1 MVFVC
6 FAQIEIQQR
15 LNMFPSLKSL
25 KTIIKKP
32 QQRFARRCYSQE
44 GEDMILQRLFG
55 QRREGF
61 FVDVGA
67 HHPFRYSNTYLF
79 YKKGWRGIN
88 IDATPGSMREF
99 KKYRP
104 ADINLELAV
113 SQTPGESCFYL
124 FDDPAYNTFDA
135 EAAEKAQLAGATLLE
150 RNNIA
155 CRPLKEILN
164 EHLREH
170 QEIDFLS
177 VDVEGFD
184 LQVLKS
190 NDWNRYKPECVL
202 VECLDIP
209 LPELSEHNTY
219 IYLRSLGYNIFAK
232 TVNTVFF
239 RRAGG

>member
-1 MVFVC
+1 
-6 FAQIEIQQR
+6 
-15 LNMFPSLKSL
+15 MFPSLKSL
-25 KTIIKKP
+25 EILIKKP

-44 GEDMILQRLFG
+44 GEDMILQRVFG

-88 IDATPGSMREF
+88 IDATPGSMHEF

-104 ADINLELAV
+104 ADINLEVAV
-113 SQTPGESCFYL
+113 SQTPGEFCFYL

-135 EAAEKAQLAGATLLE
+135 NAAEKAQLAGAKLLE
-150 RNNIA
+150 KANIA
-155 CRPLKEILN
+155 SRPLKDILT
-164 EHLREH
+164 EHLTANEK
-170 QEIDFLS
+170 IDFLS

-184 LQVLKS
+184 LEVLKS
-190 NDWNRYKPECVL
+190 NDWIRYKPEYVL
-202 VECLDIP
+202 VECLGIA
-209 LPELSEHNTY
+209 LPEISEDSTY
-219 IYLRSLGYNIFAK
+219 IYLGSLGYSIFAK

-239 RRAGG
+239 RHAEY